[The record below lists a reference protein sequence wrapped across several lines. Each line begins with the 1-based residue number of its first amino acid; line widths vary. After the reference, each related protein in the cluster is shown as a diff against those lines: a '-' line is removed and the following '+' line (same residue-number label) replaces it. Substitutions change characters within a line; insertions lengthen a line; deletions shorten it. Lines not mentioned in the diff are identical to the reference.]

1 MLGDFMETREKDEET
16 LIFRYNRKER
26 LKNAPKNVQD
36 FYSGNFSTVPRGLFR
51 SLFANKTSKIMFLTI
66 IFLLMLSMF
75 LTFLSPKENTV
86 SVENLKI
93 QLNAIYFEDK
103 IYCSLEFPSSND
115 FLNREE
121 FVYAKFLAF
130 DENDNLINSDFDSG
144 IYSGEKK
151 YFRCAFMD
159 FEIAKIT
166 CELDFCENIY
176 ILKEDV
182 K

>member
-1 MLGDFMETREKDEET
+1 METRENGEEP
-16 LIFRYNRKER
+16 LIFRYNRNER

-36 FYSGNFSTVPRGLFR
+36 FYSGNFSTAPKGLFK

-66 IFLLMLSMF
+66 IFLLMISMF
-75 LTFLSPKENTV
+75 LTFLTPKENTV

-93 QLNAIYFEDK
+93 KLDAIYFEDK
-103 IYCSLEFPSSND
+103 IYCSLEFPKSND
-115 FLNREE
+115 FQNREE
-121 FVYAKFLAF
+121 FVYANFFAF

-151 YFRCAFMD
+151 YFRCAFME

-166 CELDFCENIY
+166 CELDFCENNY
-176 ILKEDV
+176 ILKADV